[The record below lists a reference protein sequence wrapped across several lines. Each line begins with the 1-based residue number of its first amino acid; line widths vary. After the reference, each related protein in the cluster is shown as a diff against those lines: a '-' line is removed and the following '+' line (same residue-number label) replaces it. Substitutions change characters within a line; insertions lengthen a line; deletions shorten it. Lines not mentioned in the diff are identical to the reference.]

1 MRFKL
6 IINYIKILPVFFIG
20 IAFGQKSKPIAYR
33 VLNDPTRFYIGSSL
47 MEQPFT
53 GGFNAPQF
61 CHFDLNIDGE
71 LDIIVFDRYDSKIMP
86 YIRVGKD
93 QFVYEP
99 RYEHML
105 PKGNFYYKSGD
116 INSDGYLDIFTASKT
131 GNLRIH
137 RFIPTGN
144 PAILKFESSDDIY
157 YRNQNPDDGSVLY
170 NVLSSPISDIP
181 EIKDMDGDGDLDFVT
196 YDGGAK
202 VYRQFRDVRVENG
215 WSRDTFEFQIMDI
228 CFGYFNE
235 GADNSIV
242 LGQCPPN
249 SLKLKPRHA
258 NGSACF
264 LHDFD
269 SDGDLEFVISNI
281 GYNNFTFLENGKQQ
295 AKSYW
300 DTMVN
305 FDTMFPANTKYANG
319 FIFPAGYMIDASGDG
334 VADLL
339 VSPNGVPDAKET
351 QQIWY
356 YKNVGT
362 GGKTKF
368 EFQRTNFLIDKTLDF
383 GGKSAPVFVD
393 YDADGDKDLLI
404 ANNGD
409 YGITLGQ
416 KDKITLF
423 LNKGNKDSAAFHFE
437 KDDIL
442 HSIIPTD
449 SVFMHSI
456 PAIGDVDNDGD
467 EDLLIG
473 TLNGYVHW
481 FENIAGANNPVYWVY
496 KDSNIAPKSTLFS
509 ESDAAPCIYDFD
521 FDGKNDLLVGYYNG
535 KVVAFKSDGNN
546 SPKFSRVTDQ
556 AYGAKANE
564 YRLDI
569 NPPGYVSFGN
579 AVPRVADLNNDG
591 KIELILGAA
600 QGTPKLYQID
610 QKLITDNVPMDSLW
624 ILQYT
629 LTGDS
634 MEAKIG
640 QRSAPDF
647 ADLNGDTIP
656 EMIFGIGRGG
666 LIWANSLIYPRQK
679 SSVSSFSN
687 NNNVK
692 FSLYPNPVTNEL
704 NIHLMDGHIND
715 IQIFSIDGREII
727 DGFSVLFNHKDH
739 ALISWLEIADGPYLL
754 KVIDKNDNQFTR
766 MFVIQN

>member
-1 MRFKL
+1 MS
-6 IINYIKILPVFFIG
+6 V
-20 IAFGQKSKPIAYR
+20 AFGQKSNKIAYR
-33 VLNDPTRFYIGSSL
+33 VLNDPTHFYIGSSL

-61 CHFDLNIDGE
+61 CHFDLNSDGE

-86 YIRVGKD
+86 FLRVGKD

-99 RYEHML
+99 RYEYML
-105 PKGNFYYKSGD
+105 PKGNFYYKTAD
-116 INSDGYLDIFTASKT
+116 INSDGKLDIFTASKT

-137 RFIPTGN
+137 KFIPTGN

-157 YRNQNPDDGSVLY
+157 YRNQNPDDGSVMY

-202 VYRQFRDVRVENG
+202 VYRQFRDVRVEKG
-215 WSRDTFEFQIMDI
+215 WSNDTFEFQIMDI

-235 GADNSIV
+235 GADNSIL
-242 LGQCPPN
+242 LGECPPN
-249 SLKLKPRHA
+249 LLKLKPRHI

-269 SDGDLEFVISNI
+269 SDGDLEMIISNI
-281 GYNNFTFLENGKQQ
+281 GYKNFTYLENGKIQS
-295 AKSYW
+295 KSYW
-300 DTMVN
+300 DTMVK
-305 FDTMFPANTKYANG
+305 FDTMFPPNTQYANG
-319 FIFPAGYMIDASGDG
+319 FIFPAGYLIDASGDG
-334 VADLL
+334 LADLL
-339 VSPNGVPDAKET
+339 VSPNGVPDSKET

-356 YKNVGT
+356 YKNIGT

-393 YDADGDKDLLI
+393 YDADGDNDLLI

-409 YGITLGQ
+409 YGLTLGK

-423 LNKGNKDSAAFHFE
+423 LNKGNKDSASFHFE
-437 KDDIL
+437 TDDIL
-442 HSIIPTD
+442 NAMNSKD
-449 SVFMHSI
+449 SVFINSI
-456 PAIGDVDNDGD
+456 PAVGDLDNDGD
-467 EDLLIG
+467 VDLLLG

-481 FENIAGANNPVYWVY
+481 FENIAGVNKPVKWVY
-496 KDSNIAPKSTLFS
+496 KDTNIAPKSTLFS
-509 ESDAAPCIYDFD
+509 ESNAAPCIYDFD
-521 FDGKNDLLVGYYNG
+521 SDGKNDLLVGYYNG

-546 SPKFSRVTDQ
+546 IPKFTRVTDQ

-569 NPPGYVSFGN
+569 NPQGYVSFGN
-579 AVPRVADLNNDG
+579 AVPRVADLNKDG
-591 KIELILGAA
+591 KLELILGAA

-610 QKLITDNVPMDSLW
+610 KKLVTDVVPMDSLW

-640 QRSAPDF
+640 QRSVPAL

-656 EMIFGIGRGG
+656 EMIFGVGRGG
-666 LIWANSLIYPRQK
+666 IIWANSLLYPREE
-679 SSVSSFSN
+679 SSVIKFSADT
-687 NNNVK
+687 K
-692 FSLYPNPVTNEL
+692 ALLSLYPNPVNNEL
-704 NIHLMDGHIND
+704 NIHLIQGKIKEIQVLSIN
-715 IQIFSIDGREII
+715 GREIRNGI
-727 DGFSVLFNHKDH
+727 KEIFNHQNH
-739 ALISWLEIADGPYLL
+739 ALISISDLSNGAYFI
-754 KVIDKNDNQFTR
+754 KVLDESGNQF
-766 MFVIQN
+766 MKLFMIQN